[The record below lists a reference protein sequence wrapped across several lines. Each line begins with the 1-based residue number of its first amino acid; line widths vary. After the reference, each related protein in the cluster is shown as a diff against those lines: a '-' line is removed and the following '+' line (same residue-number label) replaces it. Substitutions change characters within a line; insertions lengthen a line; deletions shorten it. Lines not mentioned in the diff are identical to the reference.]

1 MGRPSFKND
10 TDFSPLGGAVTMTKI
25 PEFHR
30 IRRLPPYVFEEVN
43 RIKARLRA
51 EGTDIIDFGMGNPD
65 MPTPPHIIEKLVETA
80 RAPRTGR
87 YSASKGISGL
97 RKAMAGYY
105 DRRYGVKLN
114 PDTEVIATLGSK
126 EGFANL
132 AQALTAPGDVIICP
146 NPAYPIHAY
155 GFIMAG
161 GVIRHVPALS
171 PEEYLAGISRAVK
184 HSAPPPSVLIVSYPS
199 NPTAQWVDLDFYKD
213 VIALAKKHDLLVLSD
228 VAYSEIYFEN
238 NPPPS
243 ILQVEGAMD
252 IAVEINSL
260 SKTYAMAG
268 WRVGMVVGNARIC
281 AALARVKS
289 YLDYGAFTPIQ
300 VAAAAALNGPQDCV
314 DEIRAIYKSRRDTL
328 VKSMKGAGWDIPAPP
343 ASMFAWAQIPE
354 AYREAGSMLF
364 SKLLIEEAGVA
375 VAPGVGFGE
384 YGEGFVRIGLVEN
397 EHRIRQAARNVK
409 KFITNADEILAKAAN
424 SPGLYK

>member
-1 MGRPSFKND
+1 M
-10 TDFSPLGGAVTMTKI
+10 TD
-25 PEFHR
+25 FHR

-43 RIKARLRA
+43 RLKAKLRA

-65 MPTPPHIIEKLVETA
+65 MPTPKHIVDKLIETA
-80 RAPRTGR
+80 RDPKSGR
-87 YSASKGISGL
+87 YSASKGIPGL
-97 RKAMAGYY
+97 RKAMANYY
-105 DRRYGVKLN
+105 GRRFGVKLN
-114 PDTEVIATLGSK
+114 PETEVISTLGSK

-132 AQALTAPGDVIICP
+132 AQALTAPGDTVICP

-161 GVIRHVPALS
+161 GVIRHVPALT
-171 PEEYLAGISRAVK
+171 PEAYLSGISRAMK

-199 NPTAQWVDLDFYKD
+199 NPTAHWVGLDFYRD
-213 VIALAKKHDLLVLSD
+213 VVALAKKHELLVLSD
-228 VAYSEIYFEN
+228 IAYSEIYFDD

-243 ILQVEGAMD
+243 ILQVDGAKD
-252 IAVEINSL
+252 IAVEVNSL

-314 DEIRAIYKSRRDTL
+314 DEIRATYKSRRDVL
-328 VKSMKGAGWDIPAPP
+328 ISSMKRAGWDIPSPP
-343 ASMFAWAQIPE
+343 ASMFAWTPLPE
-354 AYREAGSMLF
+354 QYKAAGSMLF
-364 SKLLIEEAGVA
+364 SKLLIEQAGVA

-384 YGEGFVRIGLVEN
+384 YGEGYVRIGLVEN

-409 KFITNADEILAKAAN
+409 KFLDQSGQILSAHRDQIAEAT
-424 SPGLYK
+424 P

>member
-1 MGRPSFKND
+1 MNND
-10 TDFSPLGGAVTMTKI
+10 
-25 PEFHR
+25 FHR

-43 RIKARLRA
+43 RLKAKLRA
-51 EGTDIIDFGMGNPD
+51 EGVDIIDFGMGNPD
-65 MPTPPHIIEKLVETA
+65 MPTPRHIVDKLIETVKRPKTH
-80 RAPRTGR
+80 G
-87 YSASKGISGL
+87 YSASRGIPGL
-97 RKAMAGYY
+97 RRAMAAYY
-105 DRRYGVKLN
+105 DRRFGVKLN
-114 PDTEVIATLGSK
+114 PDAEVVVTLGSK

-161 GVIRHVPALS
+161 GVIRHVPALT
-171 PEEYLAGISRAVK
+171 PEDYLSGISRAVK
-184 HSAPPPSVLIVSYPS
+184 HSAPPPSVLILSYPS

-213 VIALAKKHDLLVLSD
+213 AVALAKKHDMLVLSD
-228 VAYSEIYFEN
+228 IAYSEIYFDD

-243 ILQVEGAMD
+243 LLQVEGAKD
-252 IAVEINSL
+252 IAVEVNSL

-268 WRVGMVVGNARIC
+268 WRVGMVVGNARMC

-300 VAAAAALNGPQDCV
+300 VAATAALNGPQDCV
-314 DEIRAIYKSRRDTL
+314 AAIRQTYKSRRDVL
-328 VKSMKGAGWDIPAPP
+328 VQAMGRAGWEIPAPP
-343 ASMFAWAQIPE
+343 ASMFAWAPIPE

-409 KFITNADEILAKAAN
+409 KFLQQSGQILSRAREELPAAAQ
-424 SPGLYK
+424 